1 MPREGAR
8 FLLDLALSP
17 KNPIFALCSRHTF
30 QGDMGMG
37 MRLQEH
43 AAADELLTPSEVA
56 AILFVDPKTVTRWA
70 RAGKLDAIR
79 TPGGHRRYLR
89 SDVLA
94 IMTGHHQSQQP
105 DLSSVQPS
113 TTRTPYSPISD
124 PATADMVAEATA
136 AALEAEAEA
145 AAADVIVTAAAV
157 TAAAEKAADAAIRAR
172 AARAFAAAQAAQ
184 SAARHATR
192 TAAVVAVPSQRDP
205 VGRDV
210 PRD

>member
-1 MPREGAR
+1 
-8 FLLDLALSP
+8 
-17 KNPIFALCSRHTF
+17 
-30 QGDMGMG
+30 MGMG

-105 DLSSVQPS
+105 DISSVQPS
-113 TTRTPYSPISD
+113 TTRTPDSPIGD
-124 PATADMVAEATA
+124 PATADMVAEAAA
-136 AALEAEAEA
+136 AALEAEAEAEA

-157 TAAAEKAADAAIRAR
+157 TVAAEKAAKAAIRAR
-172 AARAFAAAQAAQ
+172 TARAFAAAQAAK
-184 SAARHATR
+184 SAASHATR

-210 PRD
+210 PQD